1 MWGAPCLKGRIV
13 VAAAEI
19 GSLIAAARHG
29 DHRAYGELIRRYSDA
44 LYRVTYRMLRDHGE
58 AEDACQ
64 EAFLRAYTRLET
76 YDERFSFY
84 TWLAAIATNVCLRV
98 LQRRDWRNISVDPA
112 VLREAPVFTK
122 DEPEMML
129 LVAERAE
136 VVRRALDRLPE
147 GYRQMIILRH
157 WHDLSYQE
165 IASMTKQ
172 SLASVKTRLHRARQ
186 MLATQL
192 VERQTLGGLA

>member
-1 MWGAPCLKGRIV
+1 MSD
-13 VAAAEI
+13 AEI
-19 GSLIAAARHG
+19 GSLIAAARQG
-29 DHRAYGELIRRYSDA
+29 DHQAYGELIRRYGAA

-76 YDERFSFY
+76 YDDRYSFY

-98 LQRRDWRNISVDPA
+98 LQRRDWRSLSVDPA

-136 VVRRALDRLPE
+136 VVRQALDRLPE
-147 GYRQMIILRH
+147 AYRQMIILRH

-186 MLATQL
+186 MLAAQL